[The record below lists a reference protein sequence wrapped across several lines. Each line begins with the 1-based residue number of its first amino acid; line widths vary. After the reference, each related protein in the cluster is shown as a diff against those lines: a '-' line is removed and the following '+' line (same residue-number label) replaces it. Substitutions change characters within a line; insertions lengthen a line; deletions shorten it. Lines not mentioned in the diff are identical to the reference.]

1 MTAPSVSSK
10 DSNDYSPASQS
21 GPGVKRDGGSESTL
35 HDQPRGSAKG
45 WASPRHSQEACPVV
59 GPSWPVAAA
68 SLGPALAWHTAG
80 APCLGLELLRI
91 HCQHLGVSSAQ
102 PGGASP

>member
-1 MTAPSVSSK
+1 M
-10 DSNDYSPASQS
+10 
-21 GPGVKRDGGSESTL
+21 
-35 HDQPRGSAKG
+35 
-45 WASPRHSQEACPVV
+45 V

-102 PGGASP
+102 PGGASQYPVHQRDRSRTM